1 MTFFQKS
8 KPEGLVALPN
18 IHISCVISYF
28 FSTKIK
34 VILVGKLL
42 FWQGQIYSIMVFW
55 QKAKNAINCN
65 CS

>member
-28 FSTKIK
+28 FFNQNKGYFGWEITF
-34 VILVGKLL
+34 LAGPNLFYHGLL
-42 FWQGQIYSIMVFW
+42 
-55 QKAKNAINCN
+55 AKSKKCD
-65 CS
+65 